1 VTEHLELLRV
11 LHRHGVEYVVVGG
24 LAAILQG
31 APITT
36 LDVDVVYSRSEANVE
51 RLEAALTDLDAR
63 VRADS
68 RGLRIDRSHLR
79 SAGHKLLRTRLGVL
93 DLLGTVEEAT
103 GYQELTKDAE
113 LFLVDGVPIYVVS
126 LPRLIAIK
134 EKLTR
139 PKDQLM
145 LMILRATL
153 EERKKGP
160 A

>member
-1 VTEHLELLRV
+1 MTQYLELLRL

-24 LAAILQG
+24 LAAVLQG

-36 LDVDVVYSRSEANVE
+36 LDVDVVYDRSEENVE
-51 RLEAALTDLDAR
+51 RLEAALTELDAR
-63 VRADS
+63 VRTDP
-68 RGLRIDRSHLR
+68 RGLRVDRSHLR
-79 SAGHKLLRTRLGVL
+79 SAGHKLLRTKLGVL

-103 GYQELTKDAE
+103 GYAELLRDAE
-113 LFLVDGVPIYVVS
+113 LFLIDDVPIHVLS

-145 LMILRATL
+145 LMVLRATL
-153 EERKKGP
+153 AEKAK
-160 A
+160 ATK